1 MHINKLTNKHICIWV
16 QFKSSILLC
25 PIIFQ
30 IGTITMNKDPHGKP
44 QLLAS
49 QPGGTYVT
57 LILKQ
62 DAPPDESA
70 PSEARYVQRNSHL
83 YHGSYQWI
91 PKMFYLNKNCI
102 DSYIIIG
109 FLKYRYRGNIHISG
123 SPSR

>member
-1 MHINKLTNKHICIWV
+1 MCCFLYGFNEIKGQAFFPGICGDNFVHINKLTNKHKCIWV

-30 IGTITMNKDPHGKP
+30 IGTITMNKDPYGKP

-91 PKMFYLNKNCI
+91 PKMLYPNKTV
-102 DSYIIIG
+102 
-109 FLKYRYRGNIHISG
+109 
-123 SPSR
+123 